1 MKKLILFFSISLFF
15 VGCNPQGGG
24 GTQPEPYKRPFP
36 TKVYYN
42 GTLKKSIVLDSNS
55 RVIEFTNYY
64 TNIANQEYIVKYDN
78 QGRIDSVYRLFNGRK
93 LGTYWSYPAI
103 DSIYMRRFDDTTW
116 DYDYGLKYSPT
127 HLEYIST
134 ATSRDYEFDLSGDT
148 ITKSEWITNQNPY
161 VLYKQEANVLG
172 DSINPLW
179 LEENPLFS
187 WYYLWIL
194 DEVFSSKMPVST
206 NNIGNSGGAIYDNF
220 YDAQGRLI
228 ERRAVNSSGSTFT
241 MELSY
246 N

>member
-1 MKKLILFFSISLFF
+1 MRKLILFLSLSLFF
-15 VGCNPQGGG
+15 VSCNPQGGG
-24 GTQPEPYKRPFP
+24 GTQPQPYKRPFP
-36 TKVYYN
+36 TKAYYN
-42 GTLKKSIVLDSNS
+42 GDLTASYQLDSN
-55 RVIEFTNYY
+55 EK
-64 TNIANQEYIVKYDN
+64 IVAITTYGSSEKQYSIVYDN
-78 QGRIDSVYRLFNGRK
+78 QSRIDSVYRLFNGRK

-194 DEVFSSKMPVST
+194 DEVFSSKMPIST
-206 NNIGNSGGAIYDNF
+206 DNIGGNGGTIYDNF

-228 ERRAVNSSGSTFT
+228 ERRAINSSGSTYT

>member
-15 VGCNPQGGG
+15 VGCDNQGG

-36 TKVYYN
+36 TKAYYN
-42 GTLKKSIVLDSNS
+42 GDLTASYQLDSNQKI
-55 RVIEFTNYY
+55 VAFTTYGSSETQY
-64 TNIANQEYIVKYDN
+64 SIVYDN
-78 QGRIDSVYRLFNGRK
+78 QNRIDSVYRLFNGSK
-93 LGTYWSYPAI
+93 LGHYYKYPSI
-103 DSIYMRRFDDTTW
+103 DSIYARRFQDTAW
-116 DYDYGLKYSPT
+116 DYEYSVRFSSS
-127 HLEYIST
+127 HIEYIST
-134 ATSRDYEFDLSGDT
+134 NVSSRDYEYDLSGDT
-148 ITKSEWITNQNPY
+148 ITKTEWITNQNPY
-161 VLYKQEANVLG
+161 VLYQQEAIVLG

-179 LEENPLFS
+179 LDENPLFS
-187 WYYLWIL
+187 LGYLWIL